1 VSPEQNPYS
10 APKSDLA
17 EGEAKPAEAPPA
29 FLDGPRGIGGWLILP
44 LLGLIFTPIKVG
56 VEMHRD
62 FSPMLE
68 PGIWEALTTPGGEA
82 YHALWAPIIIFELA
96 TNVALI
102 VFTLVL
108 LVLFLRTSRRVPKLM
123 IVLMLAQIAIQGVDL
138 VLVGFI
144 PALASDPD
152 AHSKRD
158 LVRAL
163 VAAAIWIPY
172 FLTSKRV
179 RNTFVK

>member
-1 VSPEQNPYS
+1 MSPDQNPYS
-10 APKSDLA
+10 APKVDLA
-17 EGEAKPAEAPPA
+17 EGDVKPAEAPAA

-44 LLGLIFTPIKVG
+44 LLGLIFTPIRVG
-56 VEMHRD
+56 IQTHRD

-68 PGIWEALTTPGGEA
+68 PGIWRALTTPGGEA
-82 YHALWAPIIIFELA
+82 YHWLWAPTIIFEVV
-96 TNVALI
+96 TNVSLI
-102 VFTLVL
+102 GFTLVL

-123 IVLMLAQIAIQGVDL
+123 IVLMLAGIAIQGVDL

-152 AHSKRD
+152 AHSMRD
-158 LVRAL
+158 LARA
-163 VAAAIWIPY
+163 VPAAAIWIPY
-172 FLTSKRV
+172 FLMSKRV